1 MFQLS
6 LAKNLKVCMHCELEC
21 SGFIHCQ
28 QKNKIEQP
36 LWRLFVSG
44 NLNLKCMLPL
54 TQYFHLY
61 KCTLRITLLMC
72 TKLCAQNSHLQHYLL
87 QQNKPE
93 YLSNGLLNSLNHAI
107 VIQQGT
113 AVPVKT
119 CADIHYRI
127 LDVQPTRTSAQCYT
141 AAGVGAE
148 FGGEWVHV
156 YVWPRPFAVH
166 LNLSQHC

>member
-1 MFQLS
+1 M
-6 LAKNLKVCMHCELEC
+6 C
-21 SGFIHCQ
+21 I
-28 QKNKIEQP
+28 KIYVK
-36 LWRLFVSG
+36 R
-44 NLNLKCMLPL
+44 
-54 TQYFHLY
+54 
-61 KCTLRITLLMC
+61 
-72 TKLCAQNSHLQHYLL
+72 CAFQHYLL

-156 YVWPRPFAVH
+156 YVWLSPFAVH
-166 LNLSQHC
+166 LKLSHC